1 MRPTGTASTR
11 ELALARRVGTF
22 SGLADGQYLVSTT
35 WREKS
40 NRATDALY
48 SIEDATATTLAATTI
63 DQQVA
68 PNDRTE
74 SGALWE
80 DLATVNITGGTLI
93 VKLTESAGATGQVI
107 ADAVRIEKM
116 GDIANALSVVIA
128 DDSIAEG
135 DGAAAS
141 RRHRHAKR
149 QHDGRF
155 ARHAQAAMTL
165 PRPLCRG
172 R

>member
-1 MRPTGTASTR
+1 M
-11 ELALARRVGTF
+11 
-22 SGLADGQYLVSTT
+22 STT

-80 DLATVNITGGTLI
+80 DLATVNITGGALI
-93 VKLTESAGATGQVI
+93 VKLTESAGATGQII
-107 ADAVRIEKM
+107 ADAVRIEKLASARSLSLAASSADAAFASGPLDTTLDALE
-116 GDIANALSVVIA
+116 GDWEDSLA
-128 DDSIAEG
+128 DDTNNPFTG
-135 DGAAAS
+135 
-141 RRHRHAKR
+141 
-149 QHDGRF
+149 
-155 ARHAQAAMTL
+155 L
-165 PRPLCRG
+165 
-172 R
+172 

>member
-1 MRPTGTASTR
+1 MRPTGTANRR
-11 ELALARRVGTF
+11 ELALARRRWTF

-80 DLATVNITGGTLI
+80 DLATVNITGGALI
-93 VKLTESAGATGQVI
+93 VKLTESAGATGQII
-107 ADAVRIEKM
+107 ADAVRIEK
-116 GDIANALSVVIA
+116 L
-128 DDSIAEG
+128 
-135 DGAAAS
+135 
-141 RRHRHAKR
+141 R
-149 QHDGRF
+149 
-155 ARHAQAAMTL
+155 
-165 PRPLCRG
+165 
-172 R
+172 